1 MKKIFALMACLF
13 ALNATIYA
21 DNDKL
26 ISVNELPK
34 NAQSFI
40 KEYFSDLEV
49 TYAKKEIDDLVVVEG
64 YEVLFSNGTKVEFSK
79 KGEWEN
85 VENKEGMV
93 PIALIPTEIMNFL
106 KQSKTDVKIIE
117 IAKDKRGEI
126 EVKVLGGLEYEFDKN
141 FNLVDIND

>member
-1 MKKIFALMACLF
+1 MKKIFALMACFF

-34 NAQSFI
+34 KAQSFI

-49 TYAKKEIDDLVVVEG
+49 TYAKKEIDDLIVVEG

-79 KGEWEN
+79 
-85 VENKEGMV
+85 EGMV
-93 PIALIPTEIMNFL
+93 PIELIPTEIMNFL

-117 IAKDKRGEI
+117 IDKDKRGEI